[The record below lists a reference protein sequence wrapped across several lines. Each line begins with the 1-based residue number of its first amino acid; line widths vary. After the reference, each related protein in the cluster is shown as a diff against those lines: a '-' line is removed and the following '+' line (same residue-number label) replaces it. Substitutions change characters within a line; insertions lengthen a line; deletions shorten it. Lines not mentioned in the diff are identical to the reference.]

1 MTEGSALHTID
12 FVNYAVSPGTVFWV
26 RPGQV
31 QQWGRIQDFE
41 ATVVLFTPS
50 SLDAVSQQ
58 LLDGNARS
66 RQAAWQSVRRE
77 PRDHQHGY
85 ETPEPELRL
94 PGYFRAGRSRGHSAA
109 HADSNSVEN

>member
-1 MTEGSALHTID
+1 MLALVTEGSALHTID

-50 SLDAVSQQ
+50 SLDAASQQ
-58 LLDGNARS
+58 LLDGNFRS
-66 RQAAWQSVRRE
+66 RQAAWQLSGENLETISTGMKHLNLNYACPDTSAPPFARRFCGT
-77 PRDHQHGY
+77 R
-85 ETPEPELRL
+85 
-94 PGYFRAGRSRGHSAA
+94 
-109 HADSNSVEN
+109 